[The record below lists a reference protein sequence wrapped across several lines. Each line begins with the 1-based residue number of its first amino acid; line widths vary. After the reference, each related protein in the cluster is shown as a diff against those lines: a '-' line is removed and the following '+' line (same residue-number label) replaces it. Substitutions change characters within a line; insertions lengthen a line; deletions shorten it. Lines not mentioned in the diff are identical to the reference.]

1 MLRRLSHQ
9 YAWLGIMPGMSTI
22 RALVLRAPGINCD
35 EETACAWNLA
45 GAKADRLHINRLAE
59 QPSALDSYQILTL
72 PGGFSYGDDIA
83 SGRIL
88 GNQLQQRLG
97 DAIRRFL
104 DRDGLVLGICNGFQ
118 VLVRMGLLPGSDCDT
133 AVSLTLNDS
142 ARYEDRW
149 VRLRA
154 DASRCPFIAE
164 GDLFHLPVAH
174 GEGKV
179 VVQGDAAGAERLA
192 QLRRVVLRYVDES
205 GNAPGYPE
213 NPNGSIEN
221 VAGLTD
227 DTGRVFGLMP
237 HPERFVTSSQSPHP
251 PPLGSAASNDRPIT
265 DGLRFFRNAVAH
277 LE

>member
-1 MLRRLSHQ
+1 ML
-9 YAWLGIMPGMSTI
+9 GMSAI

-35 EETACAWNLA
+35 EETAHAWNLA
-45 GAKADRLHINRLAE
+45 GAAADRLHVNRLTE
-59 QPSALDSYQILTL
+59 RPGVLDAYQILTL

-83 SGRIL
+83 GGRIL
-88 GNQLQQRLG
+88 ANQLEQRLG
-97 DAIRRFL
+97 DAIRAFL
-104 DRDGLVLGICNGFQ
+104 DRGGLVLGICNGFQ
-118 VLVRMGLLPGSDCDT
+118 VLVRMGLLPGSDCGI

-154 DASRCPFIAE
+154 DVSRCPFIAE
-164 GDLFHLPVAH
+164 GESFHLPVAH

-179 VVQGDAAGAERLA
+179 VVQGDAVGAERLA
-192 QLRRVVLRYVDES
+192 RLGRVTLRYVDAV

-227 DTGRVFGLMP
+227 NTGSVLGLMP
-237 HPERFVTSSQSPHP
+237 HPERFVVSEQSPHIAP
-251 PPLGSAASNDRPIT
+251 VDSAASNDRDLC

-277 LE
+277 FD